1 MQKARGH
8 PLVRRPIGLPQCVGT
23 WFQVLFTPLNGVLFT
38 FPSRYWFTIG
48 HQLVF
53 SLGRWSSRLPT
64 GFPVS
69 RGTRERRPGRPILF
83 VYRTITFCGGP
94 SQALRLGM
102 GLITSRGIRRS
113 LRQRPAT
120 PEIQC
125 LRAWHISGL
134 GYSHFAR
141 HYFGNRSCFLFLGVL
156 RCFSSP
162 RSPLQPM
169 DSAGD
174 VRT

>member
-1 MQKARGH
+1 MRL
-8 PLVRRPIGLPQCVGT
+8 PLLVSIR
-23 WFQVLFTPLNGVLFT
+23 FQVCFTPLVGVLFT
-38 FPSRYWFTIG
+38 FPSRYLCTIG
-48 HQLVF
+48 RQGVF

-64 GFPVS
+64 GFLVS
-69 RGTRERRPGRPILF
+69 RGTRERRPGRSIPF

-102 GLITSRGIRRS
+102 GLMTSRETRRS

-120 PEIQC
+120 PEIQR
-125 LRAWHISGL
+125 LRAWHIPGL
-134 GYSHFAR
+134 GCSHFAR
-141 HYFGNRSCFLFLGVL
+141 HYFGNRSCFLFLEVL

-162 RSPLQPM
+162 RSLLQPM
-169 DSAGD
+169 DSVGD